1 MAKVSPVIPFSNTLG
16 DFSVYK
22 MKDVD
27 KLVIRAK
34 HGPTKEELATLP
46 QYEKFR
52 LYQSEFRE
60 RGYTLIFHKK
70 CIRGNDAGNYP

>member
-22 MKDVD
+22 MKDVE

-34 HGPTKEELATLP
+34 HGPAKEELAIFR
-46 QYEKFR
+46 QYEKFW
-52 LYQSEFRE
+52 LSIFRIIKLLPE
-60 RGYTLIFHKK
+60 CLAPDEITWLFLK
-70 CIRGNDAGNYP
+70 

>member
-1 MAKVSPVIPFSNTLG
+1 MAKVSPVISFSNTPG

-22 MKDVD
+22 MKEVE

-34 HGPTKEELATLP
+34 HDPTKEELATLP

-52 LYQSEFRE
+52 LYQSEFR
-60 RGYTLIFHKK
+60 GAGKAAS
-70 CIRGNDAGNYP
+70 NDII